1 MLCRAVLP
9 PIMRIKKIGDEI
21 EQFSFS
27 KNEAC
32 SLFIHRE
39 KNNHMKCSL
48 FTKTIYTDKKF
59 QIKMQFWN
67 WVMTFWLLLRTIL
80 TVTFSW
86 MKYPSTSGR
95 MKYPSDLRPWN
106 LNLSK
111 VWVIASKADSSGLLA
126 RKAVIWMTLNK
137 FNVIFIPF

>member
-9 PIMRIKKIGDEI
+9 PIMRIKKTGDEI

-39 KNNHMKCSL
+39 KNNPMKCSL

-67 WVMTFWLLLRTIL
+67 WVMTFWMLLKAIL

-86 MKYPSTSGR
+86 MKYPS
-95 MKYPSDLRPWN
+95 DLWAWN
-106 LNLSK
+106 LILSN